1 MEKIFLQPTAKELT
15 FNPKGSEYLCDSFA
29 FEPIDD
35 KTHHLGHLFLTGQ
48 VKNGAEDN
56 AYLLNLLVSL
66 AKREYYHEAATAET
80 DPKQAFDATLKKLND
95 VLEDFF
101 SAKGG
106 PASGGQRFDL
116 GLVAIAGDQI
126 HLSKL
131 GKFKVLLAR
140 NGELIDILNNV
151 QLFDK
156 DREGTEKFSNIISG
170 KIHDGDKIFAYCP
183 NRQLTARERSL
194 KAQLNSSDQTQFE
207 TVLTGLSET
216 AKNFQCSGLHID
228 IKKVR
233 ETKPVIRSIYEP
245 AQAIL
250 AAHSISSGQAESPK
264 TKVKA
269 TKAKKEES
277 PVGATPVSAPV
288 EATEEP
294 AKAAIVSADEPAPA
308 VEEEFAPPAESPNS
322 LPNRA
327 VSAEISLTRRPNLL
341 AKLTSLKLPRFRLT
355 RGWESSSLP
364 RAGALRGWQ
373 KHWPSLLLS
382 VLVVGGLAYGGVSL
396 LNDDPNAPIIKSAQA
411 DLEQAESYLNS
422 NDQARARALLS
433 ASLSSFLNVREA
445 DDKVTAMKGQ
455 LTELLDKV
463 DLVSSQ
469 APTLVRSLDREVVKL
484 ASSNIALGADS
495 KVLKLDSELK
505 ELGTLPALTLESIQ
519 NIFINGQRLAAFN
532 GSDQVAVVN
541 IENGKSLLNQLK
553 EGAPFKSAYL
563 YQENLYVLSD
573 NAIYKYASVTTGG
586 DVKQTWF
593 AGLASES
600 PVALAIDGNIYVLT
614 SNGTLI
620 TYFKGKESSRGTSG
634 LTVGERTKLLTDTDN
649 KNVYLVEF
657 DKLRVRAISK
667 TDGSLQATYKA
678 DNVANLRD
686 AAISGNTL
694 YLLGG
699 DNKLWTL
706 TVE

>member
-101 SAKGG
+101 QKDDVKI
-106 PASGGQRFDL
+106 DL

-183 NRQLTARERSL
+183 NRQLTAREKSL

-228 IKKVR
+228 IKKMKEAR
-233 ETKPVIRSIYEP
+233 PVIRSIYEP

-250 AAHSISSGQAESPK
+250 AAHSPHSINSGQAESPK
-264 TKVKA
+264 AKVKA
-269 TKAKKEES
+269 TKAKREES
-277 PVGATPVSAPV
+277 PVEITPVAAPV
-288 EATEEP
+288 EAVEEP
-294 AKAAIVSADEPAPA
+294 AKAAVVSTNEPAAPA
-308 VEEEFAPPAESPNS
+308 VEEELAPPTESPDS

-327 VSAEISLTRRPNLL
+327 VSAEISLTRRPSLL
-341 AKLTSLKLPRFRLT
+341 AKLTNLKLPHFRLT

-382 VLVVGGLAYGGVSL
+382 VLVVGGLAYGSVSL

-469 APTLVRSLDREVVKL
+469 APVLVRSLDREVVKL

>member
-106 PASGGQRFDL
+106 PASGGQRLDL

-183 NRQLTARERSL
+183 NRQLTAREKSL

-228 IKKVR
+228 IKKMKEAR
-233 ETKPVIRSIYEP
+233 PVIRSIYEP

-250 AAHSISSGQAESPK
+250 AAHSINSGQASSGQAESPK
-264 TKVKA
+264 AKVKA
-269 TKAKKEES
+269 TREKREGPLGETGR
-277 PVGATPVSAPV
+277 GAAQG
-288 EATEEP
+288 EAEKDP
-294 AKAAIVSADEPAPA
+294 AKAALESTTHPAAPA
-308 VEEEFAPPAESPNS
+308 VEEE
-322 LPNRA
+322 L
-327 VSAEISLTRRPNLL
+327 
-341 AKLTSLKLPRFRLT
+341 
-355 RGWESSSLP
+355 
-364 RAGALRGWQ
+364 
-373 KHWPSLLLS
+373 
-382 VLVVGGLAYGGVSL
+382 
-396 LNDDPNAPIIKSAQA
+396 
-411 DLEQAESYLNS
+411 
-422 NDQARARALLS
+422 
-433 ASLSSFLNVREA
+433 
-445 DDKVTAMKGQ
+445 
-455 LTELLDKV
+455 
-463 DLVSSQ
+463 
-469 APTLVRSLDREVVKL
+469 
-484 ASSNIALGADS
+484 
-495 KVLKLDSELK
+495 
-505 ELGTLPALTLESIQ
+505 
-519 NIFINGQRLAAFN
+519 
-532 GSDQVAVVN
+532 
-541 IENGKSLLNQLK
+541 
-553 EGAPFKSAYL
+553 
-563 YQENLYVLSD
+563 
-573 NAIYKYASVTTGG
+573 
-586 DVKQTWF
+586 
-593 AGLASES
+593 
-600 PVALAIDGNIYVLT
+600 
-614 SNGTLI
+614 
-620 TYFKGKESSRGTSG
+620 
-634 LTVGERTKLLTDTDN
+634 
-649 KNVYLVEF
+649 
-657 DKLRVRAISK
+657 
-667 TDGSLQATYKA
+667 
-678 DNVANLRD
+678 
-686 AAISGNTL
+686 
-694 YLLGG
+694 
-699 DNKLWTL
+699 
-706 TVE
+706 